1 MDQVQEI
8 QQYRKFS
15 ADLSPGNVFVI
26 PAAHPAVVVFA
37 AIVAQNNNNNN
48 GNQNQNLRLVG
59 FGINAQNNMR
69 NFLPGQENNI
79 MKEME
84 REAKQLAFGQEMEQ
98 IFSKQ
103 KQSYFVP
110 IQQSR
115 LASALDF

>member
-1 MDQVQEI
+1 MYLYI
-8 QQYRKFS
+8 LTLLRYI
-15 ADLSPGNVFVI
+15 FV
-26 PAAHPAVVVFA
+26 
-37 AIVAQNNNNNN
+37 
-48 GNQNQNLRLVG
+48 
-59 FGINAQNNMR
+59 
-69 NFLPGQENNI
+69 GQENI

-84 REAKQLAFGQEMEQ
+84 REAKQLVFGQEMEQ

>member
-1 MDQVQEI
+1 MVVEGRGRYEMAGTCPHLRSQGQEESMDQVQEI

-15 ADLSPGNVFVI
+15 ADLS
-26 PAAHPAVVVFA
+26 
-37 AIVAQNNNNNN
+37 
-48 GNQNQNLRLVG
+48 
-59 FGINAQNNMR
+59 
-69 NFLPGQENNI
+69 PGQENNI